1 MAAKNYTLIETQE
14 QFDIGGG
21 GGKEKKKLVENDG
34 EQFYSYPMWK
44 TQT

>member
-1 MAAKNYTLIETQE
+1 MAAKNYTLIQIQE
-14 QFDIGGG
+14 QVDIGGG
-21 GGKEKKKLVENDG
+21 GGKEKKKLVENDS